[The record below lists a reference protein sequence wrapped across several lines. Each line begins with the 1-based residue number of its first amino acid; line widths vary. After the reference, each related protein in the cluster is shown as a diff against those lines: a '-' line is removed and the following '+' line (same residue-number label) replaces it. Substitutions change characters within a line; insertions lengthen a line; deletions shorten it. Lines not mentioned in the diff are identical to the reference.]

1 MCERYRVCCF
11 GLLLTKMNPIHDE
24 SSIKWAFLLK
34 KQFITSDE
42 QNDFIYITNNLNVNV
57 NDRSYTASVF
67 RPDEKSVI
75 TYVASYYHT
84 FSKMKAGATGGKRIG
99 NIVSKIRDIES
110 QQIRQADM
118 TFMTSF
124 NRSSKKI

>member
-1 MCERYRVCCF
+1 M
-11 GLLLTKMNPIHDE
+11 LMLMID
-24 SSIKWAFLLK
+24 
-34 KQFITSDE
+34 
-42 QNDFIYITNNLNVNV
+42 
-57 NDRSYTASVF
+57 YTECLF

-118 TFMTSF
+118 TTF
-124 NRSSKKI
+124 NRSRKKIQLAGIAF